1 MSSKLYQIWIGCL
14 NKYLQWKKLVPVRTD
29 YIKAFFWIC
38 KVIEGK
44 EEEMVLQSFLLLL
57 DSAGKK
63 LKCKILGIVP
73 KASPTENILSV

>member
-1 MSSKLYQIWIGCL
+1 M
-14 NKYLQWKKLVPVRTD
+14 
-29 YIKAFFWIC
+29 
-38 KVIEGK
+38 IEGK
-44 EEEMVLQSFLLLL
+44 EEDMVLQSFLLLL